1 MSDELE
7 KMQVDVTYLFDEIL
21 ARHMER
27 LLGSRYGIDGL
38 QLRIGTIA
46 CLTLIADQL
55 DREEEDSAPGE
66 ENTAQVLESRLA
78 ELGLRDKDKVQTLVR
93 EMVEKGYLLAD
104 EQGRLSGGKPAVSMA
119 RLLERV
125 FPKLS
130 GKTLVAYFIQTID
143 EVLTGRKTPEVA
155 VAHFDQTLKMQGFP
169 LTQLKTEKT
178 SHVQSP
184 VKKERE
190 KLDDLPRETQQ
201 GLKRK
206 HEPLTTKEEPRVG
219 FRIIGSSEDGFRYT
233 ARDIK
238 TIPPIIPSTS
248 AVPAEPSQEKQPVI
262 VEPPSPKLTEDQSV
276 SRHTPTEQIPES
288 RDTSPETLLKQ
299 APETFPVSEK
309 GTEEKSGE
317 ISDAESS
324 EERGEPQ
331 ATFDETSHDRDKDTS
346 WEVSAAETEKEQPPA
361 EEEND
366 YGNAEEKQLDVNEV
380 SSSEAESESVAADRG
395 SKGPEETGDDLIE
408 KQIAGF
414 QNELASLCPLC
425 KEGRVREI
433 KTGTGR
439 VYFKCTNKSCN
450 LVSWGRPHHISCPV
464 CNNPFLIEM
473 SAEQEKCHLQCPRA
487 TCKYQCTISQTDS
500 SPGRNAANSGLANS
514 RPRRRVVRRRVVKKK
529 K

>member
-1 MSDELE
+1 MSDESE

-46 CLTLIADQL
+46 CLTLIADLL
-55 DREEEDSAPGE
+55 DREEEDGAPGE

-78 ELGLRDKDKVQTLVR
+78 ELGLRDKDKVQTLIR

-125 FPKLS
+125 FPKLP

-143 EVLTGRKTPEVA
+143 EVLAGRKTPEVA

-169 LTQLKTEKT
+169 LTQLKTERT
-178 SHVQSP
+178 SLVQSP
-184 VKKERE
+184 AKKERE
-190 KLDDLPRETQQ
+190 KPDDLPREMQQ
-201 GLKRK
+201 GPKRK

-233 ARDIK
+233 AKGIK
-238 TIPPIIPSTS
+238 TVPPITPSKS

-262 VEPPSPKLTEDQSV
+262 VEPPSPKSEDQPV
-276 SRHTPTEQIPES
+276 SLDTPTEQIPES
-288 RDTSPETLLKQ
+288 RDVSPEVPLEQ
-299 APETFPVSEK
+299 APETFPVSEE

-317 ISDAESS
+317 ISDAE
-324 EERGEPQ
+324 
-331 ATFDETSHDRDKDTS
+331 
-346 WEVSAAETEKEQPPA
+346 KEQPPA

-366 YGNAEEKQLDVNEV
+366 SGNVEEKPLDVNEV

-395 SKGPEETGDDLIE
+395 SEGPEETGDDLIE
-408 KQIAGF
+408 KQITGF

-425 KEGRVREI
+425 KKGKVREET
-433 KTGTGR
+433 TGTGR

-464 CNNPFLIEM
+464 CNNPFLVEM
-473 SAEQEKCHLQCPRA
+473 SAGEEKCHLQCPRA
-487 TCKYQCTISQTDS
+487 TCKYQCTISQSDS
-500 SPGRNAANSGLANS
+500 SPGRSAANSGLADS
-514 RPRRRVVRRRVVKKK
+514 RPRRRVVRRRVVKRKK
-529 K
+529 

>member
-1 MSDELE
+1 RSLNHRMSDESE

-55 DREEEDSAPGE
+55 DREEEDGAPGE

-78 ELGLRDKDKVQTLVR
+78 ELGLRDNDKVQTLIR

-125 FPKLS
+125 FPKLP
-130 GKTLVAYFIQTID
+130 GKTLVAYFIQIID
-143 EVLTGRKTPEVA
+143 EVLAGRKTPEVA

-184 VKKERE
+184 AKKERE
-190 KLDDLPRETQQ
+190 KPDDLPREMQQ
-201 GLKRK
+201 GGPERK
-206 HEPLTTKEEPRVG
+206 HDPLTTKEEPRVG

-233 ARDIK
+233 ARGIK
-238 TIPPIIPSTS
+238 TVPPITPSKFS
-248 AVPAEPSQEKQPVI
+248 VPAEPSQEKQPVI
-262 VEPPSPKLTEDQSV
+262 GEPPSPELTEDQSV
-276 SRHTPTEQIPES
+276 SPHTPTEHIPES
-288 RDTSPETLLKQ
+288 RDVSPEAPLEQ
-299 APETFPVSEK
+299 APETFPVSVEVP
-309 GTEEKSGE
+309 EEKSGE
-317 ISDAESS
+317 ISDAEK
-324 EERGEPQ
+324 
-331 ATFDETSHDRDKDTS
+331 A
-346 WEVSAAETEKEQPPA
+346 QPPA

-366 YGNAEEKQLDVNEV
+366 SGNVEEKPLDVNEV
-380 SSSEAESESVAADRG
+380 SSSEAGSESVAADRG
-395 SKGPEETGDDLIE
+395 SEGPEETGDDLIE

-425 KEGRVREI
+425 KEGRVREET
-433 KTGTGR
+433 TGTGR

-464 CNNPFLIEM
+464 CNNPFLVEM
-473 SAEQEKCHLQCPRA
+473 SAGEEKCHLQCPRA

-500 SPGRNAANSGLANS
+500 SPGRNAANSGLADS

>member
-1 MSDELE
+1 MSDESE
-7 KMQVDVTYLFDEIL
+7 KVQVDVTYLFDEIL

-27 LLGSRYGIDGL
+27 LLGSRHGIGGL

-55 DREEEDSAPGE
+55 DREEEDGAPGE

-78 ELGLRDKDKVQTLVR
+78 ELGLRDKDKVQTLIR
-93 EMVEKGYLLAD
+93 EMLEKGYLLAD

-125 FPKLS
+125 FPKLP

-169 LTQLKTEKT
+169 LTQLKAEKT

-184 VKKERE
+184 VKRERE
-190 KLDDLPRETQQ
+190 KLDDLPREMQQ

-206 HEPLTTKEEPRVG
+206 HEPLTTEEPRVG

-238 TIPPIIPSTS
+238 TIPPITPSKS
-248 AVPAEPSQEKQPVI
+248 ALPPEPSQEKQPVM
-262 VEPPSPKLTEDQSV
+262 VEPPSPELTEDRSV
-276 SRHTPTEQIPES
+276 SLDTPRGQIPES
-288 RDTSPETLLKQ
+288 RDISPEAPLKQ
-299 APETFPVSEK
+299 VPETFPVSEEIPE
-309 GTEEKSGE
+309 GKSGE
-317 ISDAESS
+317 ISDAQPS
-324 EERGEPQ
+324 EERGGHQ
-331 ATFDETSHDRDKDTS
+331 AAFDETSFDEDKDTS
-346 WEVSAAETEKEQPPA
+346 LEASPAETEKEQPPA

-366 YGNAEEKQLDVNEV
+366 SGNVEERPLDVNEV
-380 SSSEAESESVAADRG
+380 SPETESESVAADQG
-395 SKGPEETGDDLIE
+395 SKEPEGTGDDLIE

-425 KEGRVREI
+425 KEGRVREET
-433 KTGTGR
+433 TGTGR

-473 SAEQEKCHLQCPRA
+473 SAGQEKCHLQCPRA

-500 SPGRNAANSGLANS
+500 SPGRNAANNGLADP